1 MNAPRVR
8 PRNLCY
14 LEIPAV
20 DMHESAQFCE
30 CVFAWNIRFR
40 ETERPRFDDTNG
52 DVSGAW
58 VTGRV
63 SSRQPGILPYVMV
76 ADATA
81 VAKKIVDAKGS
92 IVPPAGRTAP
102 RFSPR
107 SSTLRATPSASTRNH
122 VSVVKGTRE
131 RARTARKRSG
141 QGL

>member
-92 IVPPAGRTAP
+92 IVPPAGPYGTEV
-102 RFSPR
+102 
-107 SSTLRATPSASTRNH
+107 LATFLDPAGNPFGVYEESRL
-122 VSVVKGTRE
+122 GGE
-131 RARTARKRSG
+131 RDA
-141 QGL
+141 